1 MAFNVIYADKNK
13 IKSSIKQGIIP
24 KESLILTT
32 DENQSEAYY
41 YDDVGKLKYITKKHH
56 LVLYWKL
63 AFGLLNT
70 TMKVRLFQFMKII
83 NGFPILLVKIKLLPL
98 FNTVKMMIILSL
110 MVETLNIKK

>member
-41 YDDVGKLKYITKKHH
+41 YDDVGKLKYITKKTS
-56 LVLYWKL
+56 
-63 AFGLLNT
+63 FSSLLEARIWVAKYDYEGEIISVYENNEWVPYIVGKNQVIT
-70 TMKVRLFQFMKII
+70 AIQYGKDDDYTLI
-83 NGFPILLVKIKLLPL
+83 NGG
-98 FNTVKMMIILSL
+98 NA
-110 MVETLNIKK
+110 

>member
-41 YDDVGKLKYITKKHH
+41 YDDVGKLKYITKKTS
-56 LVLYWKL
+56 
-63 AFGLLNT
+63 FSSLLEARIWVAKYDYEGEIISVYENNKWVPYIVGKNQVIT
-70 TMKVRLFQFMKII
+70 TIQYGQDDDYTLI
-83 NGFPILLVKIKLLPL
+83 NGG
-98 FNTVKMMIILSL
+98 NA
-110 MVETLNIKK
+110 

>member
-41 YDDVGKLKYITKKHH
+41 YDDVGKLKYITKKTS
-56 LVLYWKL
+56 
-63 AFGLLNT
+63 FSSLLEARIWVAKYDYEGEIISVYENNKWVPCIVGKNQVIT
-70 TMKVRLFQFMKII
+70 AIQYGQDDDYTLI
-83 NGFPILLVKIKLLPL
+83 NGG
-98 FNTVKMMIILSL
+98 NA
-110 MVETLNIKK
+110 

>member
-41 YDDVGKLKYITKKHH
+41 YDDVGKLKYITKKTS
-56 LVLYWKL
+56 
-63 AFGLLNT
+63 FSSLLEARIWVAKYDYEGEIISVYENNEWVPYIVGKNQVIT
-70 TMKVRLFQFMKII
+70 AIQYGQDDDYTLI
-83 NGFPILLVKIKLLPL
+83 NGG
-98 FNTVKMMIILSL
+98 NA
-110 MVETLNIKK
+110 

>member
-41 YDDVGKLKYITKKHH
+41 YDDVGKLKYITKKTS
-56 LVLYWKL
+56 
-63 AFGLLNT
+63 FSSLLEARIWVAKYDYEGEIISVYENNNWVPYIVGKNQVIT
-70 TMKVRLFQFMKII
+70 AIQYGQDDDYTLI
-83 NGFPILLVKIKLLPL
+83 NGG
-98 FNTVKMMIILSL
+98 NA
-110 MVETLNIKK
+110 